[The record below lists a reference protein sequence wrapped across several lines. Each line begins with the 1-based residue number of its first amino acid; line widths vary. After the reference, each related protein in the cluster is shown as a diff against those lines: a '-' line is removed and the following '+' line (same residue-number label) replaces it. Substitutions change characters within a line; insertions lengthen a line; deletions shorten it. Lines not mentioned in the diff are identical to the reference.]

1 MRYLDRLIAS
11 EILPDAYKEWRV
23 YRQKLTDFI
32 EENCV
37 TEGDRKPVLAIWGA
51 GRSNDIDLARLTER
65 FKLVLIDRDAE
76 GLAQA
81 CKTYGLE
88 GADAICVDLPF
99 WNVELE
105 TYEMFEALLAEGEE
119 AEIVIEHLKQ
129 VAFDNSHR
137 VLPDIGRK
145 FDYSVCVG
153 LHSQLNA
160 RFAGLLYMYRENYDE
175 EELQMIENAIRAL
188 NEAAVTR
195 TNDVIYMLTE
205 KLMVFGLEWAVV
217 NESAMDQWGV
227 DDAEMAGLL
236 AEANEEIP
244 TGNENDV
251 IGYER
256 LSGLWQDL
264 VPEDIEGAL
273 QLRHDIGMHKDFDI
287 QIEAE
292 RRLFWPFAWKERK
305 KGYVMELLA
314 VQPIE

>member
-11 EILPDAYKEWRV
+11 EVLPNAYKEWRG

-37 TEGDRKPVLAIWGA
+37 AEGGCKPVLAIWGA
-51 GRSNDIDLARLTER
+51 GRSNDIDLARLAER

-81 CKTYGLE
+81 CKAYGLE
-88 GADAICVDLPF
+88 ETDAICVDLPF

-119 AEIVIEHLKQ
+119 VEIVIEHLQQ

-137 VLPDIGRK
+137 VLPEIGRR

-217 NESAMDQWGV
+217 NESAMEQW
-227 DDAEMAGLL
+227 EK
-236 AEANEEIP
+236 
-244 TGNENDV
+244 
-251 IGYER
+251 
-256 LSGLWQDL
+256 L

-287 QIEAE
+287 RIEAE

-314 VQPIE
+314 VQPLE

>member
-11 EILPDAYKEWRV
+11 EVLPNAYKEWRG

-37 TEGDRKPVLAIWGA
+37 AEGGCKPVLAIWGA
-51 GRSNDIDLARLTER
+51 GRSNDIDLARLAER

-76 GLAQA
+76 GLVQA

-88 GADAICVDLPF
+88 ETDVICVDLPF

-129 VAFDNSHR
+129 GAFDNSHR
-137 VLPDIGRK
+137 VLPDIGRR

-217 NESAMDQWGV
+217 NESAMDQW
-227 DDAEMAGLL
+227 EKF
-236 AEANEEIP
+236 
-244 TGNENDV
+244 
-251 IGYER
+251 
-256 LSGLWQDL
+256 

-287 QIEAE
+287 RIEAE

-314 VQPIE
+314 VQPLE

>member
-11 EILPDAYKEWRV
+11 EVLPNAYKEWRG

-37 TEGDRKPVLAIWGA
+37 AEGGCKPVLAIWGA
-51 GRSNDIDLARLTER
+51 GRSNDIDLARLAER

-76 GLAQA
+76 GLVQA

-88 GADAICVDLPF
+88 ETDVICVDLPF

-137 VLPDIGRK
+137 VLPDIGRR

-217 NESAMDQWGV
+217 NESAMDQW
-227 DDAEMAGLL
+227 EKF
-236 AEANEEIP
+236 
-244 TGNENDV
+244 
-251 IGYER
+251 
-256 LSGLWQDL
+256 

-287 QIEAE
+287 RIEAE
-292 RRLFWPFAWKERK
+292 RQLFWPFAWKERK

-314 VQPIE
+314 VQPLE

>member
-11 EILPDAYKEWRV
+11 EVLPNAYKEWRG

-37 TEGDRKPVLAIWGA
+37 VEGGCKPVLAIWGA
-51 GRSNDIDLARLTER
+51 GRSNDIDLARLAER

-76 GLAQA
+76 GLVQA

-88 GADAICVDLPF
+88 ETDVICVDLPF

-137 VLPDIGRK
+137 VLPDIGRR

-217 NESAMDQWGV
+217 NESAMDQW
-227 DDAEMAGLL
+227 EKF
-236 AEANEEIP
+236 
-244 TGNENDV
+244 
-251 IGYER
+251 
-256 LSGLWQDL
+256 

-287 QIEAE
+287 RIEAE

-314 VQPIE
+314 VQPLE

>member
-11 EILPDAYKEWRV
+11 EVLPNAYKEWRG

-37 TEGDRKPVLAIWGA
+37 AEGERKPVLAIWGA

-81 CKTYGLE
+81 CKAYGLGE
-88 GADAICVDLPF
+88 TDAICVDLPF

-119 AEIVIEHLKQ
+119 AEIVIEHLQQ

-137 VLPDIGRK
+137 VLPDIGRR
-145 FDYSVCVG
+145 FDYSVCIG

-217 NESAMDQWGV
+217 NESAMDQW
-227 DDAEMAGLL
+227 EK
-236 AEANEEIP
+236 
-244 TGNENDV
+244 
-251 IGYER
+251 
-256 LSGLWQDL
+256 L

-287 QIEAE
+287 RIEAE

-314 VQPIE
+314 VQPLE

>member
-11 EILPDAYKEWRV
+11 EVLPNAYKEWRG

-37 TEGDRKPVLAIWGA
+37 AKGGCKPVLAIWGA
-51 GRSNDIDLARLTER
+51 GRSNDIDLARLAER

-76 GLAQA
+76 GLVQA
-81 CKTYGLE
+81 CKTYGL
-88 GADAICVDLPF
+88 GGTDVICVDLPF

-137 VLPDIGRK
+137 VLPDIGRR

-217 NESAMDQWGV
+217 NESAMDQW
-227 DDAEMAGLL
+227 EKF
-236 AEANEEIP
+236 
-244 TGNENDV
+244 
-251 IGYER
+251 
-256 LSGLWQDL
+256 

-287 QIEAE
+287 RIEAE

-314 VQPIE
+314 VQPLE

>member
-11 EILPDAYKEWRV
+11 EVLPNAYKEWRG

-37 TEGDRKPVLAIWGA
+37 AEGGRKPVLAIWGA
-51 GRSNDIDLARLTER
+51 GRSNDIDLARLAER

-88 GADAICVDLPF
+88 ETDAICVDLPF

-137 VLPDIGRK
+137 VLPDIGRR

-217 NESAMDQWGV
+217 NESAMDQW
-227 DDAEMAGLL
+227 
-236 AEANEEIP
+236 
-244 TGNENDV
+244 EN
-251 IGYER
+251 
-256 LSGLWQDL
+256 L
-264 VPEDIEGAL
+264 VPEEIEGAL

-287 QIEAE
+287 RIEAE

-314 VQPIE
+314 VQPLE

>member
-11 EILPDAYKEWRV
+11 EVLPNAYKEWRG

-37 TEGDRKPVLAIWGA
+37 AEGGCKPVLAIWGA
-51 GRSNDIDLARLTER
+51 GRSNDIDLARLAER

-81 CKTYGLE
+81 CKAYGLE
-88 GADAICVDLPF
+88 ETDAICVDLPF

-137 VLPDIGRK
+137 VLPEIGRR
-145 FDYSVCVG
+145 FDYSACVG

-188 NEAAVTR
+188 NEVAVTR

-217 NESAMDQWGV
+217 NESAMDQW
-227 DDAEMAGLL
+227 
-236 AEANEEIP
+236 
-244 TGNENDV
+244 EN
-251 IGYER
+251 
-256 LSGLWQDL
+256 L
-264 VPEDIEGAL
+264 VPEEIEGAL
-273 QLRHDIGMHKDFDI
+273 QLRHDIGMHKGFDI
-287 QIEAE
+287 RIEAE

-314 VQPIE
+314 VQPLE

>member
-11 EILPDAYKEWRV
+11 EVLPNAYKEWRG

-37 TEGDRKPVLAIWGA
+37 AEGGRKPVLAIWGA
-51 GRSNDIDLARLTER
+51 GRSNDIDLARLAER

-81 CKTYGLE
+81 CKAYGLE
-88 GADAICVDLPF
+88 ETDAICVDLPF

-137 VLPDIGRK
+137 VLPDIGRR
-145 FDYSVCVG
+145 FDYSVCIG

-217 NESAMDQWGV
+217 NESAMEQW
-227 DDAEMAGLL
+227 EK
-236 AEANEEIP
+236 
-244 TGNENDV
+244 
-251 IGYER
+251 
-256 LSGLWQDL
+256 L
-264 VPEDIEGAL
+264 VPEDIEGAV

-287 QIEAE
+287 RIEAE

-314 VQPIE
+314 VQPLE

>member
-11 EILPDAYKEWRV
+11 EVLPNAYKEWRG

-37 TEGDRKPVLAIWGA
+37 TEGGCKPVLAIWGA
-51 GRSNDIDLARLTER
+51 GRSNDINLARLAER

-76 GLAQA
+76 GLVQA

-88 GADAICVDLPF
+88 ETDVICVDLPF

-137 VLPDIGRK
+137 VLPDIGRR

-217 NESAMDQWGV
+217 NESAMDQW
-227 DDAEMAGLL
+227 EKF
-236 AEANEEIP
+236 
-244 TGNENDV
+244 
-251 IGYER
+251 
-256 LSGLWQDL
+256 

-287 QIEAE
+287 RIEAE

-314 VQPIE
+314 VQPLE

>member
-1 MRYLDRLIAS
+1 MNYMRYLDRLITS
-11 EILPDAYKEWRV
+11 EVLPNAYKEWRG

-37 TEGDRKPVLAIWGA
+37 AEGGCKPVLAIWGA
-51 GRSNDIDLARLTER
+51 GRSNDIDLARLAES

-81 CKTYGLE
+81 CKAYGLE
-88 GADAICVDLPF
+88 ETDAICVDLPF

-137 VLPDIGRK
+137 VLPDIGRR

-217 NESAMDQWGV
+217 NESAMDQW
-227 DDAEMAGLL
+227 
-236 AEANEEIP
+236 
-244 TGNENDV
+244 EN
-251 IGYER
+251 
-256 LSGLWQDL
+256 L

-287 QIEAE
+287 RIEAE

-314 VQPIE
+314 VQPLE

>member
-1 MRYLDRLIAS
+1 MNYMRYLDRLITS
-11 EILPDAYKEWRV
+11 EVLPNAYKEWRG

-37 TEGDRKPVLAIWGA
+37 AEGGRKPVLAIWGA
-51 GRSNDIDLARLTER
+51 GRSNDIDLARLAER

-88 GADAICVDLPF
+88 KTDAICVDLPF

-119 AEIVIEHLKQ
+119 AEIVVEHLKQ

-137 VLPDIGRK
+137 VLPDIRRR

-217 NESAMDQWGV
+217 NESAMDQW
-227 DDAEMAGLL
+227 E
-236 AEANEEIP
+236 
-244 TGNENDV
+244 
-251 IGYER
+251 
-256 LSGLWQDL
+256 DL

-287 QIEAE
+287 RIEAE

-314 VQPIE
+314 VQPLE

>member
-11 EILPDAYKEWRV
+11 EVLPNAYKEWRG

-37 TEGDRKPVLAIWGA
+37 AEGGRKPVLAIWGA

-81 CKTYGLE
+81 CKAYGLE
-88 GADAICVDLPF
+88 ETDAICVDLPF

-137 VLPDIGRK
+137 VLPDIGRR
-145 FDYSVCVG
+145 FDYSVCIG

-217 NESAMDQWGV
+217 NESAMEQW
-227 DDAEMAGLL
+227 EK
-236 AEANEEIP
+236 
-244 TGNENDV
+244 
-251 IGYER
+251 
-256 LSGLWQDL
+256 L

-287 QIEAE
+287 RIEAE

-314 VQPIE
+314 VQPLE

>member
-11 EILPDAYKEWRV
+11 EVLPNAYKEWRG

-37 TEGDRKPVLAIWGA
+37 AEGGCKPVLAIWGA
-51 GRSNDIDLARLTER
+51 GRSNDIDLARLAER

-81 CKTYGLE
+81 CKAYGLE
-88 GADAICVDLPF
+88 ETDAICVDLPF

-137 VLPDIGRK
+137 VLPEIGRR

-175 EELQMIENAIRAL
+175 EELQMIENAICAL

-217 NESAMDQWGV
+217 NESAMDQW
-227 DDAEMAGLL
+227 
-236 AEANEEIP
+236 
-244 TGNENDV
+244 EN
-251 IGYER
+251 
-256 LSGLWQDL
+256 L
-264 VPEDIEGAL
+264 VPEEIEGAL
-273 QLRHDIGMHKDFDI
+273 QLRRDIGMHKDFDI
-287 QIEAE
+287 RIEAE

-314 VQPIE
+314 VQPLE

>member
-1 MRYLDRLIAS
+1 MNYMRYLDRLIAS
-11 EILPDAYKEWRV
+11 EVLPNAYKEWRG

-37 TEGDRKPVLAIWGA
+37 AEGGCKPVLAIWGA
-51 GRSNDIDLARLTER
+51 GRSNDIDLARLAER

-81 CKTYGLE
+81 CKAYGLE
-88 GADAICVDLPF
+88 ETDAICVDLPF

-137 VLPDIGRK
+137 VLPEIGRR

-217 NESAMDQWGV
+217 NESAMDQW
-227 DDAEMAGLL
+227 
-236 AEANEEIP
+236 
-244 TGNENDV
+244 EN
-251 IGYER
+251 
-256 LSGLWQDL
+256 L
-264 VPEDIEGAL
+264 VPEEIEGAL

-287 QIEAE
+287 RIEAE

-314 VQPIE
+314 VQPLE

>member
-11 EILPDAYKEWRV
+11 EVLPNAYKEWRG

-37 TEGDRKPVLAIWGA
+37 AEGGCKPVLAIWGA
-51 GRSNDIDLARLTER
+51 GRSNDIDLARLAER

-76 GLAQA
+76 GLVQA

-88 GADAICVDLPF
+88 ETDVICVDLPF

-137 VLPDIGRK
+137 VLPDIGRR

-160 RFAGLLYMYRENYDE
+160 RFAGLLYMYWENYDE

-217 NESAMDQWGV
+217 NESAMDQW
-227 DDAEMAGLL
+227 EKF
-236 AEANEEIP
+236 
-244 TGNENDV
+244 
-251 IGYER
+251 
-256 LSGLWQDL
+256 

-287 QIEAE
+287 RIEAE
-292 RRLFWPFAWKERK
+292 RQLFWPFAWKERK

-314 VQPIE
+314 VQPLE

>member
-11 EILPDAYKEWRV
+11 EVLPNAYKEWRG

-37 TEGDRKPVLAIWGA
+37 VEGGCKPVLAIWGA
-51 GRSNDIDLARLTER
+51 GRSNDIDLARLAER

-76 GLAQA
+76 GLVQA

-88 GADAICVDLPF
+88 ETDVICVDLPF

-137 VLPDIGRK
+137 VLPDIGRR

-217 NESAMDQWGV
+217 NESAMEQW
-227 DDAEMAGLL
+227 EK
-236 AEANEEIP
+236 
-244 TGNENDV
+244 
-251 IGYER
+251 
-256 LSGLWQDL
+256 L

-287 QIEAE
+287 RIEAE

-314 VQPIE
+314 VQPLE

>member
-11 EILPDAYKEWRV
+11 EVLPNAYKEWRG

-37 TEGDRKPVLAIWGA
+37 AEGGCKPVLAIWGA
-51 GRSNDIDLARLTER
+51 GRSNDIDLARLAER

-88 GADAICVDLPF
+88 KTDVICVDLPF

-137 VLPDIGRK
+137 VLPDIGRR

-217 NESAMDQWGV
+217 NESAMDQW
-227 DDAEMAGLL
+227 
-236 AEANEEIP
+236 
-244 TGNENDV
+244 EN
-251 IGYER
+251 
-256 LSGLWQDL
+256 L
-264 VPEDIEGAL
+264 VPEEIEGAL

-287 QIEAE
+287 RIEAE

-314 VQPIE
+314 VQPLE

>member
-11 EILPDAYKEWRV
+11 EVLPNAYKEWRG

-37 TEGDRKPVLAIWGA
+37 AEGGRKPVLAIWGA
-51 GRSNDIDLARLTER
+51 GRSNDIDLARLAER

-81 CKTYGLE
+81 CKAYGLE
-88 GADAICVDLPF
+88 ETDAICVDLPF

-137 VLPDIGRK
+137 VLPDIGRR
-145 FDYSVCVG
+145 FDYSVCIG

-217 NESAMDQWGV
+217 NESAMEQW
-227 DDAEMAGLL
+227 EK
-236 AEANEEIP
+236 
-244 TGNENDV
+244 
-251 IGYER
+251 
-256 LSGLWQDL
+256 L

-287 QIEAE
+287 RIEAE

-314 VQPIE
+314 VQPFE

>member
-11 EILPDAYKEWRV
+11 EVLPNAYKEWRG

-37 TEGDRKPVLAIWGA
+37 AEGGCKPVLAIWGA
-51 GRSNDIDLARLTER
+51 GRSNDIDLARLAER

-81 CKTYGLE
+81 CKAYGLE
-88 GADAICVDLPF
+88 ETDAICVDLPF

-137 VLPDIGRK
+137 GLPEIGRR

-217 NESAMDQWGV
+217 NESAMDQW
-227 DDAEMAGLL
+227 
-236 AEANEEIP
+236 
-244 TGNENDV
+244 EN
-251 IGYER
+251 
-256 LSGLWQDL
+256 L
-264 VPEDIEGAL
+264 VPEEIEGAL

-287 QIEAE
+287 RIEAE

-314 VQPIE
+314 VQPLE

>member
-11 EILPDAYKEWRV
+11 EVLPNAYKEWRG

-37 TEGDRKPVLAIWGA
+37 AEGERKPVLAIWGA

-81 CKTYGLE
+81 CKAYGLE
-88 GADAICVDLPF
+88 ETDAICVDLPF

-137 VLPDIGRK
+137 VLPEIGRR

-217 NESAMDQWGV
+217 NESAMDQW
-227 DDAEMAGLL
+227 EKF
-236 AEANEEIP
+236 
-244 TGNENDV
+244 
-251 IGYER
+251 
-256 LSGLWQDL
+256 

-287 QIEAE
+287 RIEAE

-314 VQPIE
+314 VQPLE

>member
-11 EILPDAYKEWRV
+11 EVLPNAYKEWWG

-37 TEGDRKPVLAIWGA
+37 AEGGYKPVLAIWGA
-51 GRSNDIDLARLTER
+51 GRSNDIDLARLAER

-81 CKTYGLE
+81 YKAYGLE
-88 GADAICVDLPF
+88 ETDAICVDLPF

-137 VLPDIGRK
+137 VLTDIGRR

-205 KLMVFGLEWAVV
+205 RLMVFGLEWAVV
-217 NESAMDQWGV
+217 NESAMDQW
-227 DDAEMAGLL
+227 
-236 AEANEEIP
+236 
-244 TGNENDV
+244 EN
-251 IGYER
+251 
-256 LSGLWQDL
+256 L
-264 VPEDIEGAL
+264 VPEEIEGAL

-287 QIEAE
+287 RIEAE

-305 KGYVMELLA
+305 KGYVMKLLA
-314 VQPIE
+314 VQPLE

>member
-11 EILPDAYKEWRV
+11 EVLPNAYKEWRG

-37 TEGDRKPVLAIWGA
+37 AEGGRKPVLAIWGA
-51 GRSNDIDLARLTER
+51 GRSNDIDLAGLAER

-81 CKTYGLE
+81 CKAYGLE
-88 GADAICVDLPF
+88 ETDAICVDLPF
-99 WNVELE
+99 WNVEFE
-105 TYEMFEALLAEGEE
+105 IYEMFEALLAEGEE
-119 AEIVIEHLKQ
+119 AEIVIEHLQQ

-137 VLPDIGRK
+137 VLPDIGRR
-145 FDYSVCVG
+145 FDYSVCIG

-175 EELQMIENAIRAL
+175 EELQMIENALRAL

-217 NESAMDQWGV
+217 NESAMEQW
-227 DDAEMAGLL
+227 EK
-236 AEANEEIP
+236 
-244 TGNENDV
+244 
-251 IGYER
+251 
-256 LSGLWQDL
+256 L

-287 QIEAE
+287 RIEAE

-314 VQPIE
+314 VQPLE

>member
-11 EILPDAYKEWRV
+11 EVLPNAYKEWRG

-37 TEGDRKPVLAIWGA
+37 TEGGCKPVLAIWGA
-51 GRSNDIDLARLTER
+51 GRSNDIDLARLAER

-76 GLAQA
+76 GLVQA

-88 GADAICVDLPF
+88 KTDVICVDLPF

-137 VLPDIGRK
+137 VLPDIGRR

-217 NESAMDQWGV
+217 NESAMDQW
-227 DDAEMAGLL
+227 EKF
-236 AEANEEIP
+236 
-244 TGNENDV
+244 
-251 IGYER
+251 
-256 LSGLWQDL
+256 

-287 QIEAE
+287 RIEAE

-314 VQPIE
+314 VQPLE

>member
-11 EILPDAYKEWRV
+11 EVLPNAYKEWRG

-37 TEGDRKPVLAIWGA
+37 AEGGCKPVLAIWGA
-51 GRSNDIDLARLTER
+51 GRSNDIDLARLAER

-88 GADAICVDLPF
+88 ETDAICVDLPF

-137 VLPDIGRK
+137 GLLEIGRR

-217 NESAMDQWGV
+217 NESAMDQW
-227 DDAEMAGLL
+227 
-236 AEANEEIP
+236 
-244 TGNENDV
+244 EN
-251 IGYER
+251 
-256 LSGLWQDL
+256 L
-264 VPEDIEGAL
+264 VPEEIEGAL

-287 QIEAE
+287 RIEAE

-314 VQPIE
+314 VQPLE

>member
-11 EILPDAYKEWRV
+11 EVLPNAYKEWRG

-37 TEGDRKPVLAIWGA
+37 AEGGRKPVLAIWGA

-81 CKTYGLE
+81 CKAYGLE
-88 GADAICVDLPF
+88 ETDAICVDLPF

-105 TYEMFEALLAEGEE
+105 TYKMFEALLAEGEE
-119 AEIVIEHLKQ
+119 AELVIEHLQQ

-137 VLPDIGRK
+137 VLPDIGRR

-217 NESAMDQWGV
+217 NESAMDQW
-227 DDAEMAGLL
+227 
-236 AEANEEIP
+236 
-244 TGNENDV
+244 EN
-251 IGYER
+251 
-256 LSGLWQDL
+256 L
-264 VPEDIEGAL
+264 VPEEIEGAL

-287 QIEAE
+287 RIEAE

-314 VQPIE
+314 VQPLE

>member
-11 EILPDAYKEWRV
+11 EVLPNAYKEWRG

-37 TEGDRKPVLAIWGA
+37 AEGGRKPVLAIWGA
-51 GRSNDIDLARLTER
+51 GRSNDIDLARLAER

-81 CKTYGLE
+81 CKAYGLE
-88 GADAICVDLPF
+88 ETDAICVDLPF
-99 WNVELE
+99 WNVEFE
-105 TYEMFEALLAEGEE
+105 IYEMFEALLAEGEE
-119 AEIVIEHLKQ
+119 AEIVIEHLQQ

-137 VLPDIGRK
+137 VLPDIGRR
-145 FDYSVCVG
+145 FDYSVCIG

-217 NESAMDQWGV
+217 NESAMEQW
-227 DDAEMAGLL
+227 EK
-236 AEANEEIP
+236 
-244 TGNENDV
+244 
-251 IGYER
+251 
-256 LSGLWQDL
+256 L

-287 QIEAE
+287 RIEAE

-314 VQPIE
+314 VQPLE

>member
-11 EILPDAYKEWRV
+11 EVLPNAYKEWRG

-37 TEGDRKPVLAIWGA
+37 AEGGGKPVLAIWGA
-51 GRSNDIDLARLTER
+51 GRSNDIDLARLAER

-81 CKTYGLE
+81 CKAYGLE
-88 GADAICVDLPF
+88 ETDAICVDLPF

-137 VLPDIGRK
+137 VLPDIRRR

-217 NESAMDQWGV
+217 NEFAMDQW
-227 DDAEMAGLL
+227 
-236 AEANEEIP
+236 
-244 TGNENDV
+244 EN
-251 IGYER
+251 
-256 LSGLWQDL
+256 L

-287 QIEAE
+287 RIEAE

-314 VQPIE
+314 VQPLE

>member
-11 EILPDAYKEWRV
+11 EVLPNAYKEWRG

-37 TEGDRKPVLAIWGA
+37 AEGGCKPVLAIWGA
-51 GRSNDIDLARLTER
+51 GRSNDIDLARLAER

-81 CKTYGLE
+81 CKAYGLE
-88 GADAICVDLPF
+88 ETDAICVDLPF

-119 AEIVIEHLKQ
+119 VEIVIEHLKQ

-137 VLPDIGRK
+137 VLPEIGRR

-217 NESAMDQWGV
+217 NESAMEQW
-227 DDAEMAGLL
+227 EK
-236 AEANEEIP
+236 
-244 TGNENDV
+244 
-251 IGYER
+251 
-256 LSGLWQDL
+256 L

-287 QIEAE
+287 RIEAE

-314 VQPIE
+314 VQPLE

>member
-11 EILPDAYKEWRV
+11 EVLPNAYKEWRE

-37 TEGDRKPVLAIWGA
+37 AEGGCKPVLAIWGA
-51 GRSNDIDLARLTER
+51 GRSNDIDLARLAER

-76 GLAQA
+76 GLVQA

-88 GADAICVDLPF
+88 KTDVICVDLPF

-137 VLPDIGRK
+137 VLPDIGRR

-217 NESAMDQWGV
+217 NESAMDQW
-227 DDAEMAGLL
+227 EKF
-236 AEANEEIP
+236 
-244 TGNENDV
+244 
-251 IGYER
+251 
-256 LSGLWQDL
+256 

-287 QIEAE
+287 RIEAE

-314 VQPIE
+314 VQPLE

>member
-11 EILPDAYKEWRV
+11 EVLPNAYKEWRG
-23 YRQKLTDFI
+23 YRQELTDFI

-37 TEGDRKPVLAIWGA
+37 AEGGRKPVLAIWGA

-88 GADAICVDLPF
+88 ETDAICVDLPF
-99 WNVELE
+99 WNVEFE
-105 TYEMFEALLAEGEE
+105 IYEMFEALLAEGEE
-119 AEIVIEHLKQ
+119 AEIVIEHLQQ

-137 VLPDIGRK
+137 VLPDIGRR
-145 FDYSVCVG
+145 FDYSVCIG

-205 KLMVFGLEWAVV
+205 KLIRYGAVGKAC
-217 NESAMDQWGV
+217 SG
-227 DDAEMAGLL
+227 
-236 AEANEEIP
+236 
-244 TGNENDV
+244 
-251 IGYER
+251 GY
-256 LSGLWQDL
+256 
-264 VPEDIEGAL
+264 
-273 QLRHDIGMHKDFDI
+273 
-287 QIEAE
+287 
-292 RRLFWPFAWKERK
+292 
-305 KGYVMELLA
+305 
-314 VQPIE
+314 

>member
-11 EILPDAYKEWRV
+11 EVLPNAYKEWRG

-37 TEGDRKPVLAIWGA
+37 AEGGCKPVLAIWGA
-51 GRSNDIDLARLTER
+51 GRSNDIDLARLAER

-88 GADAICVDLPF
+88 ETDVICVDLPF

-137 VLPDIGRK
+137 VFPDIGRR
-145 FDYSVCVG
+145 FDYSVCIG

-217 NESAMDQWGV
+217 NESAMEQW
-227 DDAEMAGLL
+227 EK
-236 AEANEEIP
+236 
-244 TGNENDV
+244 
-251 IGYER
+251 
-256 LSGLWQDL
+256 L

-273 QLRHDIGMHKDFDI
+273 QLRRDIGMHKDFDI
-287 QIEAE
+287 RIEAE

-314 VQPIE
+314 VQPLE

>member
-11 EILPDAYKEWRV
+11 EVLPNAYKEWRG

-37 TEGDRKPVLAIWGA
+37 AEGGCKPVLAIWGA
-51 GRSNDIDLARLTER
+51 GRSNDIDLARLAER
-65 FKLVLIDRDAE
+65 FKLFLIDRDAE

-88 GADAICVDLPF
+88 ETDAICVDLPF

-137 VLPDIGRK
+137 VLPEIGRR

-217 NESAMDQWGV
+217 NESAMDQW
-227 DDAEMAGLL
+227 
-236 AEANEEIP
+236 
-244 TGNENDV
+244 EN
-251 IGYER
+251 
-256 LSGLWQDL
+256 L
-264 VPEDIEGAL
+264 VPEEIEGAL

-287 QIEAE
+287 RIEAE

-314 VQPIE
+314 VQPLE

>member
-11 EILPDAYKEWRV
+11 EVLPNAYKEWRG

-37 TEGDRKPVLAIWGA
+37 AEGGCKPVLAIWGA
-51 GRSNDIDLARLTER
+51 GRSNDIDLARLAER

-88 GADAICVDLPF
+88 ETDAICVDLPF

-137 VLPDIGRK
+137 GLPEIGRR

-217 NESAMDQWGV
+217 NESAMDQW
-227 DDAEMAGLL
+227 
-236 AEANEEIP
+236 
-244 TGNENDV
+244 
-251 IGYER
+251 ER
-256 LSGLWQDL
+256 L

-287 QIEAE
+287 RIEAE

-314 VQPIE
+314 VQPLE

>member
-11 EILPDAYKEWRV
+11 EVLPNAYKEWRG

-37 TEGDRKPVLAIWGA
+37 AEGGCKPVLAIWGA
-51 GRSNDIDLARLTER
+51 GRSNDIDLARLAER

-81 CKTYGLE
+81 CRAYGLE
-88 GADAICVDLPF
+88 ETDAICVDLPF

-137 VLPDIGRK
+137 VLPDIGRR

-175 EELQMIENAIRAL
+175 EELQMIENAICAL

-217 NESAMDQWGV
+217 NESAMDQW
-227 DDAEMAGLL
+227 
-236 AEANEEIP
+236 
-244 TGNENDV
+244 EN
-251 IGYER
+251 
-256 LSGLWQDL
+256 L
-264 VPEDIEGAL
+264 VPEEIEGAL

-287 QIEAE
+287 RIEAE

-314 VQPIE
+314 VQPLE

>member
-11 EILPDAYKEWRV
+11 EVLPNAYKVWRG

-37 TEGDRKPVLAIWGA
+37 AEGGCKPVLAIWGA
-51 GRSNDIDLARLTER
+51 GRSNDIDLARLAER

-88 GADAICVDLPF
+88 ETDAICVDLPF

-137 VLPDIGRK
+137 GLPEIGRR

-217 NESAMDQWGV
+217 NESAMDQW
-227 DDAEMAGLL
+227 
-236 AEANEEIP
+236 
-244 TGNENDV
+244 EN
-251 IGYER
+251 
-256 LSGLWQDL
+256 L
-264 VPEDIEGAL
+264 VPEEIEGAL

-287 QIEAE
+287 RIEAE

-314 VQPIE
+314 VQPLE

>member
-11 EILPDAYKEWRV
+11 EVLPNAYKEWRG

-37 TEGDRKPVLAIWGA
+37 AEGGCKPVLAIWGA
-51 GRSNDIDLARLTER
+51 GRSNDIDLARLAER

-88 GADAICVDLPF
+88 ETDVICVDLPF

-137 VLPDIGRK
+137 VLPDIGRR
-145 FDYSVCVG
+145 FDYSVCIG

-217 NESAMDQWGV
+217 NESAMDQW
-227 DDAEMAGLL
+227 ENLIP
-236 AEANEEIP
+236 EE
-244 TGNENDV
+244 
-251 IGYER
+251 
-256 LSGLWQDL
+256 
-264 VPEDIEGAL
+264 IEGAL

-287 QIEAE
+287 RFEAE

-314 VQPIE
+314 VQPLE

>member
-1 MRYLDRLIAS
+1 MRYLDRLITS
-11 EILPDAYKEWRV
+11 EVLPNAYKEWRG

-37 TEGDRKPVLAIWGA
+37 AEGGRKPVLAIWGA
-51 GRSNDIDLARLTER
+51 GRSNDIDLARLAER

-76 GLAQA
+76 GLVEA

-88 GADAICVDLPF
+88 ETDAICVDLPF

-137 VLPDIGRK
+137 VLPDIRRR

-217 NESAMDQWGV
+217 NEFAMDQW
-227 DDAEMAGLL
+227 
-236 AEANEEIP
+236 
-244 TGNENDV
+244 EN
-251 IGYER
+251 
-256 LSGLWQDL
+256 L
-264 VPEDIEGAL
+264 VPEEIEGAL

-287 QIEAE
+287 RIEAE

-314 VQPIE
+314 VQPLE

>member
-11 EILPDAYKEWRV
+11 EVLPNAYKEWRG

-37 TEGDRKPVLAIWGA
+37 AEGGCKPVLAIWGA
-51 GRSNDIDLARLTER
+51 GRSNDIDLARLAER

-81 CKTYGLE
+81 RKAYGLE
-88 GADAICVDLPF
+88 ETDAICVDLPF

-137 VLPDIGRK
+137 VLPEIGRR

-217 NESAMDQWGV
+217 NESAMEQW
-227 DDAEMAGLL
+227 EK
-236 AEANEEIP
+236 
-244 TGNENDV
+244 
-251 IGYER
+251 
-256 LSGLWQDL
+256 L

-287 QIEAE
+287 RIEAE

-314 VQPIE
+314 VQPLE